1 MRVTSGIPGLDGLI
15 EGGFEE
21 GTVTLV
27 SGKTGTCKS
36 IFCGQFLHNG
46 VMQKKETGIY
56 ITTED
61 SAAGI
66 KRQLKR
72 FGWDFDALEKKG
84 WVKIIEFQPMEV
96 SMLTTKMVAAVEK
109 MNAKR
114 IVIDSVSILELLIND
129 IYEIRKGLLR
139 VVQKIR
145 EMGKVGLL
153 TSEIQED
160 SSNLSRFGVIEFM
173 VDSVI
178 NLQYMGIAKYKR
190 SLMVRKMRM
199 TDHNSNIHPFEI
211 TKSGIVVRPV
221 GRR

>member
-1 MRVTSGIPGLDGLI
+1 MRTTSGIPGLDGLI
-15 EGGFEE
+15 EGGFED
-21 GTVTLV
+21 GTVTLI
-27 SGKTGTCKS
+27 SGKAGTCKS
-36 IFCGQFLHNG
+36 IFCGQFLYNG

-72 FGWDFDALEKKG
+72 FGWDFDAMEKKG
-84 WVKIIEFQPMEV
+84 WVRVIEFQPLEV
-96 SMLTTKMVAAVEK
+96 SVLTTKMVTAVEK

-114 IVIDSVSILELLIND
+114 IVIDSVSILELFIND
-129 IYEIRKGLLR
+129 IFEIRKGLLK

-145 EMGKVGLL
+145 EMGKIGLL
-153 TSEIQED
+153 TTEIQED
-160 SSNLSRFGVIEFM
+160 SSKLSRFGVMEFM
-173 VDSVI
+173 VDAVI
-178 NLQYMGIAKYKR
+178 VLQYMGMAKYKR

-199 TDHNSNIHPFEI
+199 TDHNPNIHPFEI
-211 TKSGIVVRPV
+211 GKNGIVVRPI

>member
-21 GTVTLV
+21 GTVTLI

-36 IFCGQFLHNG
+36 IFCGQFLYNG

-84 WVKIIEFQPMEV
+84 WVKIIEFQPTDI

-109 MNAKR
+109 MTAKR

-129 IYEIRKGLLR
+129 VYEIRRGLLR

-153 TSEIQED
+153 TSEVQED
-160 SSNLSRFGVIEFM
+160 SSNLSRFGVMEFM
-173 VDSVI
+173 ADSI
-178 NLQYMGIAKYKR
+178 ITLQYMGIAKYKR
-190 SLMVRKMRM
+190 SLMVRKMKM
-199 TDHNSNIHPFEI
+199 TDHNSDIHPFEI
-211 TKSGIVVRPV
+211 TKNGIVVRQV